1 MGLRRHVRI
10 NTTGLLAT
18 HRIPAE
24 ISMSWQATP
33 ASARWRLTRTF
44 KPPLFGSRHPSNVMT
59 FPRSAYFPKFD
70 GTSWKVLVV
79 CGTPFPWSSK
89 ICTPFALSLIAI
101 RFLIFV
107 LCVWSKDFW
116 NYSPLLQQ
124 AFPPTSICPI
134 WFIAWAKPEID
145 TVGNRLD
152 FLPFQKIFVMPFHLR
167 SNAYILDQLH
177 HLAVHPLWTQ

>member
-59 FPRSAYFPKFD
+59 FPRSANFHSLTGQAGNYCSYVDCGDNSLFPII
-70 GTSWKVLVV
+70 GTLQTLCS
-79 CGTPFPWSSK
+79 
-89 ICTPFALSLIAI
+89 SLII
-101 RFLIFV
+101 FL
-107 LCVWSKDFW
+107 L
-116 NYSPLLQQ
+116 SPSLIKSSLHQFPILQQ
-124 AFPPTSICPI
+124 AFPPTSTFPI
-134 WFIAWAKPEID
+134 WFIVLVEPEID